1 MKHPQDHT
9 RRAICKLLREA
20 GFALKWHVS
29 ADDIE
34 IAWSRVE
41 GDGCHTSHVTV
52 RPDGTAEGSLP
63 PELFAAL
70 CPDP

>member
-9 RRAICKLLREA
+9 RRAICKLLRQS
-20 GFALKWHVS
+20 GFALWWGAS
-29 ADDIE
+29 FEDIE
-34 IAWSRVE
+34 IAWSRIE
-41 GDGCHTSHVTV
+41 GDGQTTSHITV
-52 RPDGTAEGSLP
+52 RPDGAAEGTFP